1 MHLSSLTN
9 TTLDNPNKLAP
20 SDLIRNIN
28 EYLSTD
34 TLLYFESAASSS
46 SDSSRLLEIQERE
59 WRPLVDWFNAVF
71 VDARLKINRGGDDD
85 SLIGNS
91 SSESFNHYLK
101 SDFTL
106 STLIAFNYMIECLK
120 SVILSVAL
128 LEKRLESVD
137 QCVRLTLLEQS
148 HQWQNW
154 GKVEWYHDIHEQ
166 VRLFF
171 VTLYSLIIQ
180 IRLIKLWFKF
190 IKIDSVSEYFKII
203 ARVEKLR
210 SFFWNEL
217 VYIFIFWDIKQT
229 VF

>member
-1 MHLSSLTN
+1 MDNELLASMIANEWRSQGSHIKLNTMHLSSLTN

-46 SDSSRLLEIQERE
+46 SDSNRLLEIQERE

-180 IRLIKLWFKF
+180 IRLIKL
-190 IKIDSVSEYFKII
+190 
-203 ARVEKLR
+203 
-210 SFFWNEL
+210 
-217 VYIFIFWDIKQT
+217 
-229 VF
+229 